1 MVAATL
7 VHASGSA
14 LQLVVVPRRGRAVG
28 GGRAVCGAA
37 KPPPAAIHPGRAVR
51 GAANPTLS
59 GPYSRGAPPARFVAC
74 HRARA
79 TEAGPCVEPP
89 ERGAITK
96 VQRGADQFL
105 APLFFPSC
113 PVHVQAHR
121 FTSHRTNVAES
132 RHGLRLVF
140 HCFYSQHSGSA
151 FNVNC
156 RHGTGISTALE
167 GVVQLMVPTIKV
179 RISRFGV
186 FTLP

>member
-1 MVAATL
+1 MWCRQAT
-7 VHASGSA
+7 AGSDP
-14 LQLVVVPRRGRAVG
+14 PR
-28 GGRAVCGAA
+28 
-37 KPPPAAIHPGRAVR
+37 PGRAWSRQPHLVWALLPR
-51 GAANPTLS
+51 RPTRKVCCVS
-59 GPYSRGAPPARFVAC
+59 PGSRQ
-74 HRARA
+74 
-79 TEAGPCVEPP
+79 AGPCVEPP

-113 PVHVQAHR
+113 PVHVQPHR

-151 FNVNC
+151 FNVDC